1 MQLQACT
8 KCGAQFDVSGFQPG
22 QSFSCGACGAVL
34 VAGGRVAG
42 GGEAAM
48 AGSASSR
55 KPGTARKAAAGA
67 APAASATRA
76 PAGRAPRG
84 PAGKSPGRG
93 GRQYVPVDRDGGAK
107 SPKAA
112 RPSRSGRSSREAA
125 PAREERAARGSRGE
139 KKGGVNPVVVGSIL
153 GAVVLG
159 VLGLVLFGSGGDK
172 KTDGANGT
180 SASSGSGGSGG
191 TNASGG
197 GSGTGNGTGSGGG
210 NAAPTV
216 APPTYTAAEVM
227 GEYGTNPPTTKKQ
240 WLAVV
245 DKLEALG
252 ADQAAQNA
260 LGVVY
265 RAYVATIDGR
275 ADPKAHRFLG
285 HREFVLTGDDESTY
299 NDIARSDLEFMRG
312 VKAAKDKRW
321 FTSEEEEDWQLAQ
334 SALKEMREYMHRLE
348 TDREFRAGIA
358 IRGNLANQEF
368 FKEYNFVGHWASP
381 WLICYSSNDRLSEYD
396 LLSIED
402 ASERKARREELA
414 AKRAQY
420 ERLVAE
426 KGHMVQQLY
435 GQWMKVFGEA
445 LELKP
450 LMDEYGGR
458 PDYPIGVRSFG
469 DGCPMVMWVFDN
481 RASWDEF
488 HQKVK
493 KELIPHFAA
502 GYFSGESEMVMLY
515 DEGEGT
521 ADRVFEIGK
530 TVHEGVH
537 QLEHFF
543 SRQKN
548 NWRKPPFSQDFLGEG
563 IAEWLGSVKMNDKY
577 ELEFIGINVT
587 RLGEAQGMNKMLEAG
602 GKEYK
607 FFPLEFMT
615 SCRSYSEP
623 QQYAVTEWG
632 LDTNFGMSMY
642 YQQSW
647 GFVYFLNTYQNGKYW
662 PKFLKFV
669 DLMMQR
675 PKGDNS
681 VSPYFKQAFDITG
694 EEDWEDLDDEFQP
707 FMKSLLD
714 MDLKPYR
721 YTPPPRKR

>member
-8 KCGAQFDVSGFQPG
+8 KCGAQFDVSGFQSG

-34 VAGGRVAG
+34 VAGGS
-42 GGEAAM
+42 EPAM
-48 AGSASSR
+48 AGSTSGR
-55 KPGTARKAAAGA
+55 KPGTARSAAGA
-67 APAASATRA
+67 PSSAAPARPA
-76 PAGRAPRG
+76 AGRAPRG

-93 GRQYVPVDRDGGAK
+93 GRQYVPVDRDGGSKA
-107 SPKAA
+107 PKASRAPRSA
-112 RPSRSGRSSREAA
+112 RGGREAPA
-125 PAREERAARGSRGE
+125 PREERGARAARGE
-139 KKGGVNPVVVGSIL
+139 KKGGVNPVVVGAIL
-153 GAVVLG
+153 GVVVLG
-159 VLGLVLFGSGGDK
+159 VLGLVLFGSGDTK
-172 KTDGANGT
+172 DT
-180 SASSGSGGSGG
+180 GGSGPA
-191 TNASGG
+191 TASGGG
-197 GSGTGNGTGSGGG
+197 GSGTGGGTASTAAGAGGSGPA
-210 NAAPTV
+210 AAPT
-216 APPTYTAAEVM
+216 PTFTARDVLAEFGV
-227 GEYGTNPPTTKKQ
+227 NPPSTKKQ
-240 WLAVV
+240 WTSII
-245 DKLEALG
+245 DKLEQLG
-252 ADQAAQNA
+252 DDPEAKGG
-260 LGVVY
+260 LTTVY

-285 HREFVLTGDDESTY
+285 HREFVLTGDDEATF

-312 VKAAKDKRW
+312 VRAAKDKRW

-334 SALKEMREYMHRLE
+334 AALKEMREYMHRLE

-435 GQWMKVFGEA
+435 TQWMKIFGEA

-515 DEGEGT
+515 DEGEDT
-521 ADRVFEIGK
+521 RDRVFEIGK

-548 NWRKPPFSQDFLGEG
+548 NWRRPPFSQDFLGEG

-577 ELEFIGINVT
+577 ELEFVGVNVT
-587 RLGEAQGMNKMLEAG
+587 RLGEAQNMAKGLQAG

-607 FFPLEFMT
+607 YFPLEFLT
-615 SCRSYSEP
+615 SVTNYGMA

-632 LDTNFGMSMY
+632 LDTNFGMSMF

-647 GFVYFLNTYQNGKYW
+647 GFVYFLNTYKDGRYW

-694 EEDWEDLDDEFQP
+694 EEDWEDLDAEFQP
-707 FMKSLLD
+707 FMKGLLD
-714 MDLKPYR
+714 LDLKPYR
-721 YTPPPRKR
+721 YNPPPRKR